1 MSDFLEIP
9 EFEGVWTRSLAL
21 NHDDRGFFYEEL
33 RQSDLPSNCP
43 NFVQDSISFSNQNV
57 LRGMHLQKN
66 QWQLVT
72 LLEGEIF
79 DVLLNID
86 RQSSNFKKSI
96 QIHLSW
102 NKLNQILI
110 APGIAHGFAVLSDHA
125 RIHYK
130 SNVYYQSGD
139 QVGVS
144 WKSDEIVN
152 YWPQNNWITSERDSN
167 FATLESLIRSNSL
180 D

>member
-66 QWQLVT
+66 QWQMVT

-96 QIHLSW
+96 QMSLSW
-102 NKLNQILI
+102 NMMNQILI

-130 SNVYYQSGD
+130 SNVYYQSKD

-167 FATLESLIRSNSL
+167 FATLESLIRSNSV

>member
-1 MSDFLEIP
+1 MSEFLEIP
-9 EFEGVWTRSLAL
+9 EFVGVWTRSLTL
-21 NHDDRGFFYEEL
+21 NHDDRGFFCEEFRL
-33 RQSDLPSNCP
+33 SNLPSNCP
-43 NFVQDSISFSNQNV
+43 AFVQDSISFSNQNV

-72 LLEGEIF
+72 VLEGEIF

-86 RQSSNFKKSI
+86 HRSSNFKKSI
-96 QIHLSW
+96 QMHLSW
-102 NKLNQILI
+102 NKMNQILI

-152 YWPQNNWITSERDSN
+152 YWPQKNWITSERDSN
-167 FATLESLIRSNSL
+167 FATLESLIRGNSL
-180 D
+180 N